1 MAEREGV
8 ESQSSQATKKRKPN
22 WTADECLFLSKCVE
36 EHKSILRA
44 KFGTGVTTLKK
55 REIWRKIT
63 DAINASSSTKRT
75 VEEVEKKWHNI
86 QMKGKAEL
94 ADARRSVKQTGG
106 GPAGKP
112 LTPLAEAVGSV
123 IGTNNISISGIPG
136 TVDTTYLM
144 LDRPKISTE
153 TTASTIESDGLV
165 TQYLHVI
172 STSESGDRQ
181 QQINF
186 VTVPQPKACPTNVCT
201 HTVIDPHLQ
210 KQKLELEIEN
220 LTLRNKF
227 IRLQI
232 ERIEGVDTSSE
243 L

>member
-1 MAEREGV
+1 MRLVVYKFNFKCTRLFFDKFKIVLERF
-8 ESQSSQATKKRKPN
+8 RN
-22 WTADECLFLSKCVE
+22 FLL
-36 EHKSILRA
+36 HYGYMGGILTVVRA
-44 KFGTGVTTLKK
+44 CPETQL
-55 REIWRKIT
+55 
-63 DAINASSSTKRT
+63 DYSNYSSSTKRT

-153 TTASTIESDGLV
+153 TTASTMYVQEFYTPFLNSW
-165 TQYLHVI
+165 
-172 STSESGDRQ
+172 
-181 QQINF
+181 
-186 VTVPQPKACPTNVCT
+186 
-201 HTVIDPHLQ
+201 
-210 KQKLELEIEN
+210 IEN
-220 LTLRNKF
+220 
-227 IRLQI
+227 
-232 ERIEGVDTSSE
+232 
-243 L
+243 